1 LADLKREDTADDF
14 YKYGKVKEFAR
25 GIGRGRPEKPADQ
38 IRVAILDT
46 GVDVTHD
53 DLQSPWIDGQIF
65 YQNFAGVR
73 SGIPQDNDGH
83 GACVTSILLQMAEN
97 VDLYV
102 ARVSPDGLNWKT
114 SDVVDVR
121 RRSCVY

>member
-1 LADLKREDTADDF
+1 
-14 YKYGKVKEFAR
+14 
-25 GIGRGRPEKPADQ
+25 
-38 IRVAILDT
+38 
-46 GVDVTHD
+46 
-53 DLQSPWIDGQIF
+53 
-65 YQNFAGVR
+65 
-73 SGIPQDNDGH
+73 
-83 GACVTSILLQMAEN
+83 